1 MGFLSLMAE
10 IGDDADLLARSDVWL
25 EAERR
30 RAADNLGK
38 AADELRAIQ
47 LAQKIK
53 QCLQQ
58 KNLVAVQ
65 QILRDNNGEVN
76 NIIIRIMT
84 LPDALMILTN
94 HDALDELNT
103 TAQLA
108 GWTNDGYDLPTSA
121 ALRPL
126 C

>member
-65 QILRDNNGEVN
+65 QILRDNNGEIN